1 MDGQRRRNAGLS
13 PLRERLAPVRQ
24 RVWPPDPVHVADVLQ
39 TVKTALA
46 GMLAWVVATEVLHLD
61 QPFLAPWAA
70 VLVVHATIYRTLSRG
85 AQQVSAT
92 FLGVFLAWSA
102 GELFG
107 RGALAM
113 GAMLLVAFAVG
124 RVRWWREEGMTIGT
138 TGIVV
143 LATPAV
149 GETNLLAG
157 RLLDTSIGVVVGL
170 VVNLV
175 VWPPFRDRAA
185 WSRLDQLP
193 LDLAEVL
200 DELGEGLDSELTP
213 EEAEKWVV
221 RLRDVDTRV
230 DEAWGLVRQAQ
241 ESSRLNPRRSRPAGL
256 GEMDG
261 VLHLL
266 EQAVADVLSMARTI
280 ETSAENK
287 TLWDPAF
294 RTDWGRLVTETSAAV
309 RDHDAVRLRELPAQ
323 ISRLV
328 SRLSDDTLVRSAW
341 QEYGGLLVNLRNVA
355 QALAEVT
362 EWSDR
367 TGPTTRRRPRYRVP
381 GGLPPDLRPSPGR
394 RSVEVRDHEAVP
406 DDDGPQGRQA

>member
-1 MDGQRRRNAGLS
+1 M
-13 PLRERLAPVRQ
+13 
-24 RVWPPDPVHVADVLQ
+24 Q

-46 GMLAWVVATEVLHLD
+46 GMLAWVVATDVLHLD

-102 GELFG
+102 GQLFG
-107 RGALAM
+107 HGALAM
-113 GAMLLVAFAVG
+113 GIMLLVAFAVG

-143 LATPAV
+143 LATGAI

-185 WSRLDQLP
+185 WSRIDQLP

-200 DELGEGLDSELTP
+200 DELASGLDSELTP
-213 EEAEKWVV
+213 QEAEHWVV
-221 RLRDVDTRV
+221 RLREVDVRV

-241 ESSRLNPRRSRPAGL
+241 ESSRLNPRRSRPTGL
-256 GEMDG
+256 DEMDD

-280 ETSAENK
+280 VTSAENE
-287 TLWDPAF
+287 TVWDPGF

-309 RDHDAVRLRELPAQ
+309 RDHDAVRLRDLPEQ

-328 SRLSDDTLVRSAW
+328 ARLSDDTLVRSAW

-355 QALAEVT
+355 HALAQVT

-367 TGPTTRRRPRYRVP
+367 SGPSTRRRPRYHVPRGLP
-381 GGLPPDLRPSPGR
+381 GGHPPGTGSPYCQGPTPRGGR
-394 RSVEVRDHEAVP
+394 RRRTA
-406 DDDGPQGRQA
+406 